1 MRSSDEVKDVV
12 SRLQVQFGNDTRTCE
27 LKKAVPEIDLVDTKF
42 GPYEAGVKV
51 QLPNWIINSLI
62 QHGIGELTHESAFE
76 TLIKVQNMESSE
88 REDSELHELPL
99 WLYSA
104 LREKINRFQSDKSGL
119 DPQIYRDAQ
128 KTQKMLRNLT
138 ETRLSK
144 ILRIAKSGEYQ
155 RRLGML
161 TAEEQWLCKQ
171 MDLVISGWRR
181 SVQAGPSE
189 HSGLNTE

>member
-12 SRLQVQFGNDTRTCE
+12 SRFQVQFGNDTRTCE
-27 LKKAVPEIDLVDTKF
+27 LKKAVPEIDLVDTKL
-42 GPYEAGVKV
+42 GPYEAGAKV

-62 QHGIGELTHESAFE
+62 QHGIGELTHEGAFE

-119 DPQIYRDAQ
+119 DPQIYKDAQ